1 MKNTLKSLKKAKDIS
16 KIAKGKGVFMADGGL
31 LAPNGKKSN
40 LTPEQYKLV
49 RTPEFKAWFGDWEND
64 PQNASKVVDENG
76 EPMVCYHRTDN
87 KFTIFDKEK
96 LGQTSGWETAYFGF
110 YFSNKNQRGS
120 YGKKIIKCFLSIKNP
135 YFIETET
142 YSDFDYEYKRFDPSN
157 FNNNDGIFIQVQRL
171 VFDEKADK
179 HFVAFEPN
187 QIKLADGTNTTFDVN
202 NPDIRYEEGGSTKS
216 KFYDGLYIGSDGTYR
231 KSNNFKEGGNMEL
244 SIESKLSVSD
254 IDHKYPNLPHY
265 YINQQ
270 LIKGIKVEM
279 EHTDNV
285 EVARK
290 IALDHLLEN
299 PFYYEYLDKM
309 EEELKSLDIDKH
321 FQELQTENY
330 YARGGSLEA
339 YEFNTP
345 TRIESKLSYIQQVL
359 VRTKAFKNWFGDWE
373 LAARTYLLDNKQN
386 FNKHYEKVSKVI
398 DMETLEPKVGYHGT
412 KEEEEFYSF
421 ATNKETGAGRPYGY
435 FAENREYSMNFVGR
449 SNLLYAAFLNIRN
462 PFIARGNNFSERKMD
477 WVDVSVAILGR
488 MAMDKFPFGGLEY
501 NQELVRL
508 TEVHKSQIWDYLK
521 KTYENENYNFWLLM
535 ARDFKSEFKNF
546 LISHGYDG
554 IFADEQFKD
563 PYDRKDPS
571 QFTNTFIV
579 FDASQVKLA
588 DGRNL
593 KFDPMSADIRYEKG
607 GAISWDEYVKTQFNE
622 EENRYLPNDYFEK
635 FKIEEVDL
643 INYPTLLKNV
653 DGLEYRKWKYGGIGV
668 FDGNKKVAFAD
679 NGSIQVAEEYQ
690 KRGIGLELVTL
701 LKEMNPNHKFGNMTP
716 QGWNLMRSYYE
727 KKIANRYEKGA
738 QLDMPYQ
745 EESAPQVLSKGGKMR
760 ALLLE
765 HKYKSGGALH
775 NDEGVKDDAKEGGL
789 FVGRSHADGGIKAYN
804 VSTQQPIEVEGGE
817 VIITKKAV
825 DDNEKREFEG
835 EMLTNKEILSRINE
849 SGGGVSFAD
858 GGEIHGCGCSGK
870 KYNYGGETL
879 EDYMI
884 IKKMNDAYDM
894 SLGKSVSY
902 ANSLMNKL
910 K

>member
-1 MKNTLKSLKKAKDIS
+1 
-16 KIAKGKGVFMADGGL
+16 
-31 LAPNGKKSN
+31 
-40 LTPEQYKLV
+40 
-49 RTPEFKAWFGDWEND
+49 
-64 PQNASKVVDENG
+64 
-76 EPMVCYHRTDN
+76 
-87 KFTIFDKEK
+87 
-96 LGQTSGWETAYFGF
+96 
-110 YFSNKNQRGS
+110 
-120 YGKKIIKCFLSIKNP
+120 
-135 YFIETET
+135 
-142 YSDFDYEYKRFDPSN
+142 
-157 FNNNDGIFIQVQRL
+157 
-171 VFDEKADK
+171 
-179 HFVAFEPN
+179 
-187 QIKLADGTNTTFDVN
+187 
-202 NPDIRYEEGGSTKS
+202 
-216 KFYDGLYIGSDGTYR
+216 
-231 KSNNFKEGGNMEL
+231 MEL

-254 IDHKYPNLPHY
+254 IDHKYPNLPHTF
-265 YINQQ
+265 INEQ

-279 EHTDNV
+279 EHTDNP

-330 YARGGSLEA
+330 YARGGNLEA
-339 YEFNTP
+339 YEFRTP
-345 TRIESKLSYIQQVL
+345 TGYESKLSYVQQVL

-373 LAARTYLLDNKQN
+373 LAARTYLLDGEKN
-386 FNKHYEKVSKVI
+386 FNKHYANVSKVI
-398 DMETLEPKVGYHGT
+398 NRITLEPMVGFHGT
-412 KEEEEFYSF
+412 SAEEEFYSF

-462 PFIARGNNFSERKMD
+462 PFIARGKFFTERKLDWMD
-477 WVDVSVAILGR
+477 ASTAILGR
-488 MAMDKFPFGGLEY
+488 MAADKFPEGGVDY
-501 NQELVRL
+501 NEEVSRLALV
-508 TEVHKSQIWDYLK
+508 HQSQIWDYLK

-563 PYDRKDPS
+563 PYDVKDPR

-593 KFDPMSADIRYEKG
+593 KFDPMSADIRYER
-607 GAISWDEYVKTQFNE
+607 GA
-622 EENRYLPNDYFEK
+622 
-635 FKIEEVDL
+635 
-643 INYPTLLKNV
+643 
-653 DGLEYRKWKYGGIGV
+653 
-668 FDGNKKVAFAD
+668 
-679 NGSIQVAEEYQ
+679 
-690 KRGIGLELVTL
+690 
-701 LKEMNPNHKFGNMTP
+701 H
-716 QGWNLMRSYYE
+716 
-727 KKIANRYEKGA
+727 
-738 QLDMPYQ
+738 LDMPY
-745 EESAPQVLSKGGKMR
+745 EEEGAPEVLSKGGKMR
-760 ALLLE
+760 EVLLA

-775 NDEGVKDDAKEGGL
+775 NADGVKDDAKEGGL
-789 FVGRSHADGGIKAYN
+789 FVGQSHANGGIKAYN

-825 DDNEKREFEG
+825 DDTEKREFEG

-884 IKKMNDAYDM
+884 IKRMNDAYDM
-894 SLGKSVSY
+894 TIGKSVSY
-902 ANSLMNKL
+902 VNSLMNKL

>member
-1 MKNTLKSLKKAKDIS
+1 
-16 KIAKGKGVFMADGGL
+16 
-31 LAPNGKKSN
+31 
-40 LTPEQYKLV
+40 
-49 RTPEFKAWFGDWEND
+49 
-64 PQNASKVVDENG
+64 
-76 EPMVCYHRTDN
+76 
-87 KFTIFDKEK
+87 
-96 LGQTSGWETAYFGF
+96 
-110 YFSNKNQRGS
+110 
-120 YGKKIIKCFLSIKNP
+120 
-135 YFIETET
+135 
-142 YSDFDYEYKRFDPSN
+142 
-157 FNNNDGIFIQVQRL
+157 
-171 VFDEKADK
+171 
-179 HFVAFEPN
+179 
-187 QIKLADGTNTTFDVN
+187 
-202 NPDIRYEEGGSTKS
+202 
-216 KFYDGLYIGSDGTYR
+216 
-231 KSNNFKEGGNMEL
+231 MEL

-254 IDHKYPNLPHY
+254 IDHKYPNLPHPF
-265 YINQQ
+265 INEQ

-279 EHTDNV
+279 EHTDNP

-330 YARGGSLEA
+330 YARGGNLEA
-339 YEFNTP
+339 YEFSTP
-345 TRIESKLSYIQQVL
+345 TGYDSKLSYIQQVL

-373 LAARTYLLDNKQN
+373 LAARTFLLDGEQN
-386 FNKHYEKVSKVI
+386 FNKHYANVSKVI
-398 DMETLEPKVGYHGT
+398 NRITLEPMVGFHGT
-412 KEEEEFYSF
+412 SAEEEFYSF

-462 PFIARGNNFSERKMD
+462 PFIARGEWFTQKKMD
-477 WVDVSVAILGR
+477 WMDASVAIAKR
-488 MAMDKFPFGGLEY
+488 MATDKYELFSDEY
-501 NQELVRL
+501 VQEIANLIK
-508 TEVHKSQIWDYLK
+508 VHEGQIWDYLK
-521 KTYENENYNFWLLM
+521 KTYENESYNFWLLM

-563 PYDRKDPS
+563 PYDVKDPR

-579 FDASQVKLA
+579 FDAAQVKLA

-607 GAISWDEYVKTQFNE
+607 
-622 EENRYLPNDYFEK
+622 
-635 FKIEEVDL
+635 
-643 INYPTLLKNV
+643 
-653 DGLEYRKWKYGGIGV
+653 
-668 FDGNKKVAFAD
+668 
-679 NGSIQVAEEYQ
+679 
-690 KRGIGLELVTL
+690 
-701 LKEMNPNHKFGNMTP
+701 
-716 QGWNLMRSYYE
+716 
-727 KKIANRYEKGA
+727 A
-738 QLDMPYQ
+738 QLDMPYEQ
-745 EESAPQVLSKGGKMR
+745 EASPEILSKGGKMR
-760 ALLLE
+760 ELLLA

-775 NDEGVKDDAKEGGL
+775 NAEGVKDDAKEGGL
-789 FVGRSHADGGIKAYN
+789 FVGQSHANGGIKAYN

-825 DDNEKREFEG
+825 DDGEKREFEG

-884 IKKMNDAYDM
+884 IKRMNDAYDM
-894 SLGKSVSY
+894 TIGKSVSY
-902 ANSLMNKL
+902 VNSLVNKL

>member
-1 MKNTLKSLKKAKDIS
+1 
-16 KIAKGKGVFMADGGL
+16 
-31 LAPNGKKSN
+31 
-40 LTPEQYKLV
+40 
-49 RTPEFKAWFGDWEND
+49 
-64 PQNASKVVDENG
+64 
-76 EPMVCYHRTDN
+76 
-87 KFTIFDKEK
+87 
-96 LGQTSGWETAYFGF
+96 
-110 YFSNKNQRGS
+110 
-120 YGKKIIKCFLSIKNP
+120 
-135 YFIETET
+135 
-142 YSDFDYEYKRFDPSN
+142 
-157 FNNNDGIFIQVQRL
+157 
-171 VFDEKADK
+171 
-179 HFVAFEPN
+179 
-187 QIKLADGTNTTFDVN
+187 
-202 NPDIRYEEGGSTKS
+202 
-216 KFYDGLYIGSDGTYR
+216 
-231 KSNNFKEGGNMEL
+231 MEL

-254 IDHKYPNLPHY
+254 IDHKYPNLPHPF
-265 YINQQ
+265 INEQ

-279 EHTDNV
+279 EHTDNP

-330 YARGGSLEA
+330 YARGGNLEA
-339 YEFNTP
+339 YEFKTP
-345 TRIESKLSYIQQVL
+345 TGYESKLSYVQQVL

-373 LAARTYLLDNKQN
+373 LAARTYLLDGEKN
-386 FNKHYEKVSKVI
+386 FNKHYENVSKVI
-398 DMETLEPKVGYHGT
+398 NRITLEPMVGFHGT
-412 KEEEEFYSF
+412 SAEEEFYSF

-462 PFIARGNNFSERKMD
+462 PFVARGDWFTQKKMD
-477 WVDVSVAILGR
+477 WMDASVAIAKR
-488 MAMDKFPFGGLEY
+488 MATDKYELFSDEY
-501 NQELVRL
+501 VQEIANLIK
-508 TEVHKSQIWDYLK
+508 VHEGQIWDYLK
-521 KTYENENYNFWLLM
+521 KTYENEPYNFWLLM

-563 PYDRKDPS
+563 PYDVKDPR

-593 KFDPMSADIRYEKG
+593 KFNPMSADIRYE
-607 GAISWDEYVKTQFNE
+607 
-622 EENRYLPNDYFEK
+622 R
-635 FKIEEVDL
+635 
-643 INYPTLLKNV
+643 
-653 DGLEYRKWKYGGIGV
+653 
-668 FDGNKKVAFAD
+668 
-679 NGSIQVAEEYQ
+679 
-690 KRGIGLELVTL
+690 
-701 LKEMNPNHKFGNMTP
+701 
-716 QGWNLMRSYYE
+716 
-727 KKIANRYEKGA
+727 GA
-738 QLDMPYQ
+738 QLDMPYSN
-745 EESAPQVLSKGGKMR
+745 EASSEILSKGGKMR

-775 NDEGVKDDAKEGGL
+775 NAEGVKDDAKEGGL
-789 FVGRSHADGGIKAYN
+789 FVGQSHANGGIKAYN

-825 DDNEKREFEG
+825 DDTEKREFEG

-884 IKKMNDAYDM
+884 IKRMNDAYDM
-894 SLGKSVSY
+894 TIGKSVSY
-902 ANSLMNKL
+902 VNSLMNKL

>member
-1 MKNTLKSLKKAKDIS
+1 
-16 KIAKGKGVFMADGGL
+16 
-31 LAPNGKKSN
+31 
-40 LTPEQYKLV
+40 
-49 RTPEFKAWFGDWEND
+49 
-64 PQNASKVVDENG
+64 
-76 EPMVCYHRTDN
+76 
-87 KFTIFDKEK
+87 
-96 LGQTSGWETAYFGF
+96 
-110 YFSNKNQRGS
+110 
-120 YGKKIIKCFLSIKNP
+120 
-135 YFIETET
+135 
-142 YSDFDYEYKRFDPSN
+142 
-157 FNNNDGIFIQVQRL
+157 
-171 VFDEKADK
+171 
-179 HFVAFEPN
+179 
-187 QIKLADGTNTTFDVN
+187 
-202 NPDIRYEEGGSTKS
+202 
-216 KFYDGLYIGSDGTYR
+216 
-231 KSNNFKEGGNMEL
+231 MEL

-254 IDHKYPNLPHY
+254 IDHKYPNLPHPF
-265 YINQQ
+265 INEQ

-279 EHTDNV
+279 EHTDNP

-309 EEELKSLDIDKH
+309 EEELKTLDIDKH

-330 YARGGSLEA
+330 YARGGNLEA
-339 YEFNTP
+339 YEFKTP
-345 TRIESKLSYIQQVL
+345 TGYESKLSYVQQVL

-373 LAARTYLLDNKQN
+373 LAARTYLLDGEKN
-386 FNKHYEKVSKVI
+386 FNKHYANVSKVI
-398 DMETLEPKVGYHGT
+398 NRITLEPMVGFHGT
-412 KEEEEFYSF
+412 SAEEEFYSF

-462 PFIARGNNFSERKMD
+462 PFIARGDWFTQKKMD
-477 WVDVSVAILGR
+477 WMDASVAIAKR
-488 MAMDKFPFGGLEY
+488 MATDKYELFSDEY
-501 NQELVRL
+501 VEEIARL
-508 TEVHKSQIWDYLK
+508 IKVHESQIWDYLK
-521 KTYENENYNFWLLM
+521 KTYENEPYNFWLLM

-563 PYDRKDPS
+563 PYDVKDPR

-607 GAISWDEYVKTQFNE
+607 
-622 EENRYLPNDYFEK
+622 
-635 FKIEEVDL
+635 
-643 INYPTLLKNV
+643 
-653 DGLEYRKWKYGGIGV
+653 
-668 FDGNKKVAFAD
+668 
-679 NGSIQVAEEYQ
+679 
-690 KRGIGLELVTL
+690 
-701 LKEMNPNHKFGNMTP
+701 
-716 QGWNLMRSYYE
+716 
-727 KKIANRYEKGA
+727 A
-738 QLDMPYQ
+738 QLNMPYSN
-745 EESAPQVLSKGGKMR
+745 EASPEILSKGGKMR

-775 NDEGVKDDAKEGGL
+775 NAEGVKDDAKEGGL
-789 FVGRSHADGGIKAYN
+789 FVGQSHANGGIKAYN
-804 VSTQQPIEVEGGE
+804 ISTQQPIEVEGGE

-825 DDNEKREFEG
+825 DDTEKREFEG

-884 IKKMNDAYDM
+884 IKRMNDAYDM
-894 SLGKSVSY
+894 TIGKSVSY
-902 ANSLMNKL
+902 VNSLMNKL